1 MEHFD
6 GPGLDTDVWLAHY
19 LPHWSS
25 RAQSAATYTVTDSE
39 LRLTIPPEQGLWCPE
54 DHDPIRISGIQ
65 SGAVSGQQAF
75 ADGLVVKEPHPPHYG
90 WTPHLGRI
98 EVRARMDLS
107 PRSMASVWMVG
118 LEEEPNRCG
127 EICVF
132 EVFGD
137 APTEIGMGIKPIRDP
152 ALSWDFEQPRL
163 DIDIA
168 SHHVYAA
175 DWKPGRVDFFVDG
188 EFVRAVDQAP
198 DYPLQFMVAVFDF
211 PDKAPDIEHV
221 PLFAVDSVVVLEH
234 SL

>member
-6 GPGLDTDVWLAHY
+6 RAGLDTDVWIGHY

-39 LRLTIPPEQGLWCPE
+39 LRLTIPPEQGLWCPD

-65 SGAVSGQQAF
+65 SGLVSGQQAF
-75 ADGLVVKEPHPPHYG
+75 ADGLVVKEPQPSHYG

-137 APTEIGMGIKPIRDP
+137 APTAIGMGIKPIRDP

-175 DWKPGRVDFFVDG
+175 NWRPGRIEFFVDG

-211 PDKAPDIEHV
+211 PDKAPDVGHV
-221 PLFAVDSVVVLEH
+221 PEFAVDSIVVLER